1 MIFAD
6 SAGNQE
12 TIAGEMK
19 APKPIRRMSEK
30 QKAKLIGSGSFQFNS
45 TIRRTSCNAITAGSQ
60 FRESKNTPTCTDS
73 DSAPR
78 LKFQSSRNA
87 AKTYLSASF
96 GKQRKPVKKQGE
108 RQKLRLRKLEQVRK
122 GWWKE
127 SESSGKP
134 LICGIC
140 DEQIWHFE
148 DLASDHIEPG
158 SAKSDSETNLQ
169 PSHRRCNICKGSI
182 RNFKIVRGDHNWL
195 LIHGML

>member
-1 MIFAD
+1 
-6 SAGNQE
+6 
-12 TIAGEMK
+12 MK
-19 APKPIRRMSEK
+19 VPKPIKRISEK
-30 QKAKLIGSGSFQFNS
+30 RLAKLIGSGSFQFNS
-45 TIRRTSCNAITAGSQ
+45 TLRRTSCNAITAGRK
-60 FRESKNTPTCTDS
+60 FRTQEEPRTSLETLCSAEDLPTH
-73 DSAPR
+73 A
-78 LKFQSSRNA
+78 SSR
-87 AKTYLSASF
+87 SF
-96 GKQRKPVKKQGE
+96 QKCGTERKPIKKQSE

-158 SAKSDSETNLQ
+158 SAKSDCETNLQ

-195 LIHGML
+195 LIKGLL